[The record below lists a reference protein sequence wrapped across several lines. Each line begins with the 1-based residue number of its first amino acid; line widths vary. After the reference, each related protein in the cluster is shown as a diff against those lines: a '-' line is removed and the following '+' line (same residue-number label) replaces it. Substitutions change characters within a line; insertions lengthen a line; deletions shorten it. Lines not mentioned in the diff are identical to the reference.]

1 MNKLNINKELIEA
14 KYKDMIANGKKE
26 DFLSPE
32 LGNIKI
38 FINNKPAKLLFKFKI
53 GSDEIY
59 VGSN

>member
-1 MNKLNINKELIEA
+1 MNKLNINKELIEG
-14 KYKDMIANGKKE
+14 KYKDMISNGKKE

-38 FINNKPAKLLFKFKI
+38 FINNKPTKLLFKFKI
-53 GSDEIY
+53 ESDEIY

>member
-1 MNKLNINKELIEA
+1 MNKLNINKELIEG
-14 KYKDMIANGKKE
+14 KYKDMISNGKKE

-38 FINNKPAKLLFKFKI
+38 FINSKPTKLLFKFKI